1 MAPLDQ
7 AVELL
12 DRALSYT
19 RVTLHEVSDADLP
32 RRTPCERWDL
42 GQLLAHMDD
51 ALDALSEGAHGAVDL
66 HPRVPVRVRVG
77 SLQQKACALL
87 AAWDQETPDHVT
99 IGDQRLETPVVVR
112 AAALEIA
119 VHGWDVG
126 LAIGADRPIPLE
138 LARGLLPVA
147 ESLLAESDRGSQFG
161 APRPVPADAPD
172 DQRLLGF
179 LGRDGAPRIGVTQSE
194 GQIPGNTGTGEA
206 AAS

>member
-1 MAPLDQ
+1 MAPLDH

-19 RVTLHEVSDADLP
+19 RVTLHEVIDADLP

-51 ALDALSEGAHGAVDL
+51 ALDAFSEGARGAVDR
-66 HPRVPVRVRVG
+66 HARMPVRVRVA

-87 AAWDQETPDHVT
+87 AAWSRATPDHVT
-99 IGDQRLETPVVVR
+99 IGDQRLETPVVVH
-112 AAALEIA
+112 AAALEIM

-126 LAIGADRPIPLE
+126 WAIGADRPIPLE
-138 LARGLLPVA
+138 LARRLLPVA
-147 ESLLAESDRGSQFG
+147 ESLLAESDRGSQFA
-161 APRPVPADAPD
+161 APLPVRADEPD
-172 DQRLLGF
+172 DVRLLGF
-179 LGRDGAPRIGVTQSE
+179 LGRDAAPRIGVTRSE

-206 AAS
+206 AGS